1 MVNKKIYNNEPLENQ
16 WPEAEKGRLSEGK
29 AVIAGPT
36 RAIFGHGY
44 LAVDDCSHVG
54 EGSALCCGG
63 DGREIW
69 RNPAFTQC
77 KHAATSSIFDQ
88 NDDAL
93 RGV

>member
-1 MVNKKIYNNEPLENQ
+1 MVTSQKYNNEPLENQ
-16 WPEAEKGRLSEGK
+16 WPEAEKGRSSEGK

-36 RAIFGHGY
+36 RAILGHGY
-44 LAVDDCSHVG
+44 LAVGDCSHVG
-54 EGSALCCGG
+54 EGSALCRGG

>member
-1 MVNKKIYNNEPLENQ
+1 MENQ

-44 LAVDDCSHVG
+44 LAVGDCSHVG
-54 EGSALCCGG
+54 EGSALCRGG

>member
-1 MVNKKIYNNEPLENQ
+1 MVNKNVYNNEPLENQ

-44 LAVDDCSHVG
+44 LAVGDCSHVG
-54 EGSALCCGG
+54 EGSALCRGG